1 MKRILLLITSF
12 LIILSV
18 SGQSK
23 KDLKKNKVR
32 SFKQIHTGIEN
43 GKETTVDARLQ
54 KFEF

>member
-18 SGQSK
+18 NGQSK

-43 GKETTVDARLQ
+43 GKETTVDALLQ
-54 KFEF
+54 